1 MTRYQLSYYSRYYY
15 SKNFDFKIFGPEKPQ
30 VSKNALKIVIIIIIM
45 TLLKCQNIV
54 LSWG

>member
-15 SKNFDFKIFGPEKPQ
+15 SKNLDFKIFEPEEPK

-45 TLLKCQNIV
+45 TLLKCQNMV
-54 LSWG
+54 LSRG

>member
-30 VSKNALKIVIIIIIM
+30 VSKNALKIVIIIM

-54 LSWG
+54 LSRG

>member
-15 SKNFDFKIFGPEKPQ
+15 SKNFDFKIFGPKKPQ

-54 LSWG
+54 LSRG